1 MKMGYR
7 SGACDPQSSDP
18 VHAMVRRATRLMA
31 AVGRQSGLD
40 DRTIRATILGD
51 LQEALTGDEPWME
64 ALPVAGEPGPVPC
77 VTGDGVYRLVLR
89 QFGLDRSDVYLQES
103 CDVWV
108 RRALDEALAE
118 TDGDFRRCG
127 A

>member
-1 MKMGYR
+1 MKRR
-7 SGACDPQSSDP
+7 SYVNASDPRSSDA
-18 VHAMVRRATRLMA
+18 VHDMVQRATRLMV

-51 LQEALTGDEPWME
+51 LEEALTGDGPWME

-77 VTGDGVYRLVLR
+77 VTGAGVYRVIFQ

-118 TDGDFRRCG
+118 TDGDFRPCG
-127 A
+127 P